1 MSGWEHSSTKWNL
14 SCAVRVPGGVNCK
27 GNVHGLRFDIKR
39 TVLIF
44 LAYFC
49 RKLTMMET
57 EMKNTDQSIYEN
69 ETWRE
74 LSDCTLCPREC
85 HVNRNAGEI
94 GYCGQTAKLAAARAA
109 LHFWEEPCL
118 SGKNGSG
125 AVFFSGCNLRCVYC
139 QNHEIAQG
147 KAGREI
153 TAARLSDIFLELQE
167 KGAHNINLVTPAHFV
182 PQIITAL
189 QTAKKQ
195 ELSIPV
201 IYNTSSYEKVETL
214 RRLEGLI
221 DIYLPDLKYFDTALS
236 ESYSHAPDYF
246 ETATAAITEMIRQV
260 GVPVFEDGE
269 DSLMRR
275 GVIVRHLLLP
285 GCGKDT
291 RKILRFLHEAFK
303 NNIYVSIM
311 NQYTP
316 LAQVSGIPALNRRIS
331 DAEYEKI
338 VDFAVRIGIENGF
351 IQEGDTAAE
360 SFIPAFDC
368 EGI

>member
-1 MSGWEHSSTKWNL
+1 ML
-14 SCAVRVPGGVNCK
+14 FR
-27 GNVHGLRFDIKR
+27 
-39 TVLIF
+39 
-44 LAYFC
+44 
-49 RKLTMMET
+49 
-57 EMKNTDQSIYEN
+57 
-69 ETWRE
+69 
-74 LSDCTLCPREC
+74 
-85 HVNRNAGEI
+85 
-94 GYCGQTAKLAAARAA
+94 
-109 LHFWEEPCL
+109 
-118 SGKNGSG
+118 
-125 AVFFSGCNLRCVYC
+125 
-139 QNHEIAQG
+139 
-147 KAGREI
+147 
-153 TAARLSDIFLELQE
+153 
-167 KGAHNINLVTPAHFV
+167 
-182 PQIITAL
+182 
-189 QTAKKQ
+189 
-195 ELSIPV
+195 SIPV

-303 NNIYVSIM
+303 TDIYVSIM